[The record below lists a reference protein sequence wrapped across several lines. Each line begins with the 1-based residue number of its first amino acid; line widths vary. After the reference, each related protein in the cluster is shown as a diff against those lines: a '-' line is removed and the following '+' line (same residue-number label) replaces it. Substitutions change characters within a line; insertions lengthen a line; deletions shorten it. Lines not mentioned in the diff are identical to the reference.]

1 MGTDAHTQG
10 ENQLI
15 SQLGN
20 EGMIPRLN
28 SSGSWIKQGLLDE
41 CVFPAWMRNLH
52 WLKSVCGKK
61 KNGGSTSKSQTQ
73 AETPPHHQVKF
84 KPLIDKPVYSVL
96 SFYLNHDFFSAPFD
110 HHDSFG
116 IGRLERFM
124 HLRHKILKLQDIT
137 SASQS
142 TVYTWEKKG
151 QWRTGDDK
159 FKIVYVLIRKKLY
172 IMFSKD

>member
-84 KPLIDKPVYSVL
+84 KPLIDKPVCSVL
-96 SFYLNHDFFSAPFD
+96 SFYLNHDFFFC
-110 HHDSFG
+110 SFWPQWFLWN
-116 IGRLERFM
+116 RKAW
-124 HLRHKILKLQDIT
+124 KI
-137 SASQS
+137 
-142 TVYTWEKKG
+142 
-151 QWRTGDDK
+151 GDDK